1 MNSVSLPR
9 GLAEGLRIAAGAREP
24 WVEELHPKQRKF
36 FDSKAKKRGACTGRR
51 GGKSCGLATWHY
63 EGLILK
69 PGTRSVYITTTRAK
83 AHEIM
88 WDNGL
93 LALKQRYKLPIRL
106 GHEENQLMVFH
117 ENGSKL
123 WLLGMPDQGEI
134 DKVRGGKYFRAS
146 IDEAQAFPDWIEQL
160 VSDSL
165 EPALLDYDGDLA
177 MTGSPGVDMAG
188 YYYEVCAGQRPGWD
202 VHDDWTAL
210 DNPYLPGAAAW
221 INNKREE
228 LGEDNPTFQREYMGK
243 WSQDP
248 DALVYPFT
256 RERNGWTP
264 QSDITPYGLPEG
276 EYSFGLGVDLG
287 WSEKSTAFTL
297 GAASRSSGKLYLL
310 RSWARSRLMPTALGA
325 VIQQAKDEVWNA
337 TRRSLKVVVD
347 EGALGQGFTA
357 QMAAMG
363 VTTEPAQK
371 NEKRSA
377 QEFLK
382 GMIYAG
388 NVLVHYSQCSELIE
402 ECRRL
407 PFDPETG
414 KESDSYRKHNADSA
428 LYLSR
433 ALIPRYDPKQNEPKP
448 GTTEWLELQAKKHK
462 DETAKRLERARNHR
476 R

>member
-1 MNSVSLPR
+1 MNTIALPR
-9 GLAEGLRIAAGAREP
+9 GLAEGLRVLAGAREP
-24 WVEELHPKQRKF
+24 WIEELHPKQRRF
-36 FDSKAKKRGACTGRR
+36 FDSNAKKRAACTGRR
-51 GGKSCGLATWHY
+51 GGKSCALATWHY
-63 EGLILK
+63 EGMLLR
-69 PGTRSVYITTTRAK
+69 PGTRSIYITTTRAK

-117 ENGSKL
+117 QNGSKL

-146 IDEAQAFPDWIEQL
+146 IDEAQAFPEWIRNL

-188 YYYEVCAGQRPGWD
+188 YFYEISSGGVPGWES
-202 VHDDWTAL
+202 HDDWNAL

-221 INNKREE
+221 IATKREE

-264 QSDITPYGLPEG
+264 QSDITPYGLPDG

-297 GAASRSSGKLYLL
+297 GAASRASGKLYLL
-310 RSWARSRLMPTALGA
+310 RSWARTKLTPQALSA
-325 VIQQAKDEVWNA
+325 VIQQAKNEVRNVA
-337 TRRSLKVVVD
+337 NRPLKVVVD
-347 EGALGQGFTA
+347 EGALGSGFTA
-357 QMAAMG
+357 QMAEWG
-363 VTTEPAQK
+363 VTTEPAK
-371 NEKRSA
+371 KVEKRSA
-377 QEFLK
+377 QEWLK
-382 GMIYAG
+382 GLIYAG
-388 NVLVHYSQCSELIE
+388 SVLVNYSECTELIE

-414 KESDSYRKHNADSA
+414 TESDSYRKHNADSA

-433 ALIPRYDPKQNEPKP
+433 ALLTRYDPRQTEPQP
-448 GTTEWLELQAKKHK
+448 GTQEWQELQMKKHK
-462 DETAKRLERARNHR
+462 EATAKRLEKARNSR
-476 R
+476 S